1 MLKLT
6 RRILISVLGA
16 VAAITALPQE
26 NAYAQSFTPSRFSVE
41 VRGQGPDVILIPG
54 LGSSRDVWAGQVD
67 AIAANHRVH
76 LVQVAGFAGEPVG
89 APAGE
94 VIAPLVEDLA
104 RYIEANGIERPAIV
118 GHSMGGFAG
127 LMLARRHPERVG
139 RVMIVDSLPFF
150 SAMFGPH
157 VTAANV
163 EPQARMMRDQIAAMD
178 DASFAAQQS
187 GGAGRL
193 VKTEARRAEVV
204 AWSQASDRAT
214 FAQAMY
220 EVMITDLRA
229 ELAQVA
235 TPLTVLYAYDPAM
248 GPEAMIDGL
257 YRGSYAGAPNVT
269 FVRVDGAYHFM
280 MFDQPAA
287 FQAAVADF
295 LR

>member
-1 MLKLT
+1 MLKMT
-6 RRILISVLGA
+6 RRILISALGA
-16 VAAITALPQE
+16 LAANAALPQA

-54 LGSSRDVWAGQVD
+54 RGSSRDVWAGQADV
-67 AIAANHRVH
+67 IAATHRVH

-94 VIAPLVEDLA
+94 VIAPFVEELA
-104 RYIEANGIERPAIV
+104 RYIEANGIERPAII
-118 GHSMGGFAG
+118 GHSMGGFSA
-127 LMLARRHPERVG
+127 LLLARRHPERVG
-139 RVMIVDSLPFF
+139 RVLIVDSLPFF

-157 VTAANV
+157 VTAENV
-163 EPQARMMRDQIAAMD
+163 EPQARMMRDQIAAME
-178 DASFAAQQS
+178 DAGFVAQQHA
-187 GGAGRL
+187 GAGRL

-220 EVMITDLRA
+220 EVMTTDLRPD
-229 ELAQVA
+229 LAQVA

-257 YRGSYAGAPNVT
+257 YRGSYTGAPNVN
-269 FVRVDGAYHFM
+269 FVRVDGAYHFV

-287 FQAAVADF
+287 FQAAIADF